1 VTTISNT
8 ADLLRLLREN
18 PYFRDEVRRLLLS
31 QELIELPERFA
42 RFEGYVERQFTEVRS
57 DIARVDGDIT
67 EMRSNII
74 HIRGEVTEIR
84 GEVTEV
90 RGEVAELRGEVAELR
105 GEVAELRGEVTEIH
119 GDLGRLKGGEYE
131 RRVGRMFASY
141 ASGAFRQRHNRP
153 LRRNRLLV
161 GASQVPTAE
170 YQDILANAVENG
182 EISVAE
188 MDDLQEADAVM
199 RGQDQGSAVYFVGE
213 FSVTVNNH
221 DIDRAISRA
230 SILSKA
236 TGSQT
241 WPLVIGATIPDPQRA
256 RAEAGGVALRQVAE

>member
-18 PYFRDEVRRLLLS
+18 PDFRDEVRRLLLS

-42 RFEGYVERQFTEVRS
+42 RFEAYVERQFTEVRS

-74 HIRGEVTEIR
+74 HIRGEVT
-84 GEVTEV
+84 
-90 RGEVAELRGEVAELR
+90 ELR

>member
-1 VTTISNT
+1 MTTISNT

-18 PYFRDEVRRLLLS
+18 PDFRDEARRLLLS

-84 GEVTEV
+84 
-90 RGEVAELRGEVAELR
+90 
-105 GEVAELRGEVTEIH
+105 

-182 EISVAE
+182 EMSVAE

-199 RGQDQGSAVYFVGE
+199 TGQDQGSAVYFVGE

-241 WPLVIGATIPDPQRA
+241 WPMVIGATIPDPQRA

>member
-1 VTTISNT
+1 VTTISTT

-18 PYFRDEVRRLLLS
+18 PDFRDEVRRLLLS

-42 RFEGYVERQFTEVRS
+42 RFEAYVERQFTEVRS
-57 DIARVDGDIT
+57 DIGRVDGDIT

-84 GEVTEV
+84 GEVTEI
-90 RGEVAELRGEVAELR
+90 R

-199 RGQDQGSAVYFVGE
+199 TGQDQGSAVYFVGE

-241 WPLVIGATIPDPQRA
+241 WPMVIGATIPDPQRA